1 MEKCGETENLQKI
14 HVFIMSENG
23 VLSLKIANY

>member
-1 MEKCGETENLQKI
+1 MWRNGKTYKKI